1 MEEVDKT
8 TKPQDE
14 QTTPSPAYKSTLG
27 AEVIDKTAKL
37 HKQPRGLLKT
47 AASTVGKDTDSL
59 SLFSL
64 QTYDESLQPSR
75 ETISRNTAITGQ
87 YLMALW
93 QKNKDEDGI
102 YKIKNLSEVAKPLN
116 VTPQELKNYLIYL
129 SGYIYPVTT
138 RERLDNGKT
147 RMYITNDLLFKV
159 RWSFLFKDGEDEK
172 QYNNDKRVGTRLS
185 NYIKDLPVESVE
197 ITPNKSFIEE
207 LEGRGLG
214 NILVSDEIVAFSL
227 NLTPTAYKLF
237 CLSGSNRPTFK
248 IGFKKLVGKKYL
260 NLESLLYGVFDKG
273 KRIRAGKG
281 KPYVLTKI
289 KEALEEL
296 KQAGH
301 LQSWNYEDKDEMF
314 SWTYTD
320 KIYKHEELYTY
331 GDKGLDRNNNK
342 DKKRKAKKQ

>member
-1 MEEVDKT
+1 MKNNQPNEVKLYLADQK
-8 TKPQDE
+8 D
-14 QTTPSPAYKSTLG
+14 
-27 AEVIDKTAKL
+27 KL

-47 AASTVGKDTDSL
+47 TASTVGKDNDSL

-87 YLMALW
+87 YLIALW

-102 YKIKNLSEVAKPLN
+102 YKIKNLSEIARPLN

-138 RERLDNGKT
+138 RERLPNGKT

-207 LEGRGLG
+207 LEGSGLG

-248 IGFKKLVGKKYL
+248 ISLKKLVDKKYL
-260 NLESLLYGVFDKG
+260 NLESLLYGVYDKG

-289 KEALEEL
+289 EEALNEL
-296 KQAGH
+296 QKAGH
-301 LQSWNYEDKDEMF
+301 IASWNYEEKDEMF

-320 KIYKHEELYTY
+320 KIYKHKELYTY
-331 GDKGLDRNNNK
+331 GDKVLDRSNNK
-342 DKKRKAKKQ
+342 GRKRKAKKQ